1 MARRLRAVARPAPGG
16 LCDLVARALL
26 EFAEAD
32 RRFLANALGA

>member
-1 MARRLRAVARPAPGG
+1 MRRQHADAPDG
-16 LCDLVARALL
+16 LYDLAARALL